1 MIIFGKFLGCDF
13 QLVGPDFRQF
23 EVPISSNE
31 PKNHYL
37 WLIFAFCGSKTPMLT
52 DFQRHF

>member
-1 MIIFGKFLGCDF
+1 MVIFGKFLGCDF

-31 PKNHYL
+31 PKNNYL